1 MPKIQN
7 MGASTPTLVAHP
19 TREALAADAVTR
31 ILDIIEHVLSERT
44 IAHISLTGGTMGI
57 ATLKA
62 WAENERVKDID
73 WSRVH
78 FWFSDERYVPE
89 RSPERNDGQA
99 IEALLAPLLSHGLV
113 VGNVHRMGPSDIFTG
128 LEAAAE
134 HYAFEMRDYAGSAP
148 AVSVQMPEGATELPL
163 AGGHGGGAGHE
174 HGGSG
179 GSGGCGCGGGG
190 CGSSAPE
197 QSIEE
202 TTLDEFDAE
211 AAEPAGGCGC
221 GGGGCGGGGGG
232 QWPAP
237 VFDITLL
244 GMGPDGHIASLFPGR
259 KQVLLGTGL
268 PEDPVEGGKAVT
280 VMVSDS
286 PKPPAERVSVTLPI
300 INNSRHVF
308 FLITGEDKQDATSRL
323 LAGAKLDAED
333 LNAQLLLETPAVG
346 ARGKK
351 QTLIFA
357 TEESLAPENRPQ
369 GSGSELHQDKR
380 VEPRIDTYPGLFSM
394 VLNQPEMVPEVV
406 L

>member
-19 TREALAADAVTR
+19 TRETLAADAVTR

-128 LEAAAE
+128 LDAAAE

-179 GSGGCGCGGGG
+179 GCGCGGGG

-202 TTLDEFDAE
+202 TTLEDFDAAAE

-221 GGGGCGGGGGG
+221 GGGGCGCGGGGCGGGGGGG

-308 FLITGEDKQDATSRL
+308 FLITGEDKQDAISRL

-357 TEESLAPENRPQ
+357 TEESLAPENRP
-369 GSGSELHQDKR
+369 
-380 VEPRIDTYPGLFSM
+380 
-394 VLNQPEMVPEVV
+394 
-406 L
+406 

>member
-1 MPKIQN
+1 M
-7 MGASTPTLVAHP
+7 AHP
-19 TREALAADAVTR
+19 TRDALAADAVTR

-78 FWFSDERYVPE
+78 FWFSDERFVPE

-134 HYAFEMRDYAGSAP
+134 HYAFEMRDYAGS
-148 AVSVQMPEGATELPL
+148 
-163 AGGHGGGAGHE
+163 
-174 HGGSG
+174 
-179 GSGGCGCGGGG
+179 
-190 CGSSAPE
+190 
-197 QSIEE
+197 
-202 TTLDEFDAE
+202 
-211 AAEPAGGCGC
+211 
-221 GGGGCGGGGGG
+221 G

-300 INNSRHVF
+300 INNSRNVF

-333 LNAQLLLETPAVG
+333 LNAELLLETPAVG

-357 TEESLAPENRPQ
+357 TEESLAPENRP
-369 GSGSELHQDKR
+369 
-380 VEPRIDTYPGLFSM
+380 
-394 VLNQPEMVPEVV
+394 
-406 L
+406 

>member
-7 MGASTPTLVAHP
+7 MGASTPTLVTHP

-62 WAENERVKDID
+62 WAENERVKNID

-99 IEALLAPLLSHGLV
+99 IEVLLAPLLSHGLV
-113 VGNVHRMGPSDIFTG
+113 VDNVHRMGPSDIFTG

-148 AVSVQMPEGATELPL
+148 AMSVQMPEGATELPL

-179 GSGGCGCGGGG
+179 SCGCGCGGGG
-190 CGSSAPE
+190 C
-197 QSIEE
+197 
-202 TTLDEFDAE
+202 
-211 AAEPAGGCGC
+211 
-221 GGGGCGGGGGG
+221 GGG

-333 LNAQLLLETPAVG
+333 LNAQLLLETPAMG

-357 TEESLAPENRPQ
+357 TEESLAPENRP
-369 GSGSELHQDKR
+369 
-380 VEPRIDTYPGLFSM
+380 
-394 VLNQPEMVPEVV
+394 
-406 L
+406 

>member
-163 AGGHGGGAGHE
+163 AGGHGGGAGHK
-174 HGGSG
+174 HG

-190 CGSSAPE
+190 CG
-197 QSIEE
+197 
-202 TTLDEFDAE
+202 
-211 AAEPAGGCGC
+211 C
-221 GGGGCGGGGGG
+221 GGGCGGGGGS

-333 LNAQLLLETPAVG
+333 LNAELLLETPAVG

-357 TEESLAPENRPQ
+357 TEESLAPENRP
-369 GSGSELHQDKR
+369 
-380 VEPRIDTYPGLFSM
+380 
-394 VLNQPEMVPEVV
+394 
-406 L
+406 

>member
-7 MGASTPTLVAHP
+7 MGASTPTLVTHP

-62 WAENERVKDID
+62 WAENERVKNID

-99 IEALLAPLLSHGLV
+99 IEVLLAPLLSHGLV
-113 VGNVHRMGPSDIFTG
+113 VDNVHRMGPSDIFTG

-148 AVSVQMPEGATELPL
+148 AMSVQMPEGATELPL

-179 GSGGCGCGGGG
+179 GCGCGGGGCGCGGGG
-190 CGSSAPE
+190 C
-197 QSIEE
+197 
-202 TTLDEFDAE
+202 
-211 AAEPAGGCGC
+211 
-221 GGGGCGGGGGG
+221 GGGG

-357 TEESLAPENRPQ
+357 TEESLAPENRP
-369 GSGSELHQDKR
+369 
-380 VEPRIDTYPGLFSM
+380 
-394 VLNQPEMVPEVV
+394 
-406 L
+406 

>member
-19 TREALAADAVTR
+19 TRDALAEDAVTR

-78 FWFSDERYVPE
+78 FWFSDERFVPE

-99 IEALLAPLLSHGLV
+99 IEVLLAPLLSHGLV

-179 GSGGCGCGGGG
+179 GCGCGGGGCGCGGGG
-190 CGSSAPE
+190 C
-197 QSIEE
+197 
-202 TTLDEFDAE
+202 
-211 AAEPAGGCGC
+211 
-221 GGGGCGGGGGG
+221 GGGG

-300 INNSRHVF
+300 INNSRNVF

-333 LNAQLLLETPAVG
+333 LNAELLLETPAVG

-357 TEESLAPENRPQ
+357 TEESLAPENRP
-369 GSGSELHQDKR
+369 
-380 VEPRIDTYPGLFSM
+380 
-394 VLNQPEMVPEVV
+394 
-406 L
+406 

>member
-19 TREALAADAVTR
+19 TREALAEDAVTR

-44 IAHISLTGGTMGI
+44 LAHISLTGGTMGI

-174 HGGSG
+174 H
-179 GSGGCGCGGGG
+179 
-190 CGSSAPE
+190 
-197 QSIEE
+197 
-202 TTLDEFDAE
+202 
-211 AAEPAGGCGC
+211 GGCGC

-357 TEESLAPENRPQ
+357 TEESLAPENRP
-369 GSGSELHQDKR
+369 
-380 VEPRIDTYPGLFSM
+380 
-394 VLNQPEMVPEVV
+394 
-406 L
+406 

>member
-7 MGASTPTLVAHP
+7 MGASTPVLVAHP
-19 TREALAADAVTR
+19 TRDALAADAVTR

-78 FWFSDERYVPE
+78 FWFSDERFVPE

-148 AVSVQMPEGATELPL
+148 AMSVQMPEGATELPL

-179 GSGGCGCGGGG
+179 GCGCGGCGCGGGG
-190 CGSSAPE
+190 
-197 QSIEE
+197 
-202 TTLDEFDAE
+202 
-211 AAEPAGGCGC
+211 GGC
-221 GGGGCGGGGGG
+221 GGGG

-300 INNSRHVF
+300 INNSRNVF

-333 LNAQLLLETPAVG
+333 LNAELLLETPAVG

-357 TEESLAPENRPQ
+357 TEESLAPENRP
-369 GSGSELHQDKR
+369 
-380 VEPRIDTYPGLFSM
+380 
-394 VLNQPEMVPEVV
+394 
-406 L
+406 

>member
-19 TREALAADAVTR
+19 TRDALAEDAVTR

-99 IEALLAPLLSHGLV
+99 IEVLLAPLLSHGLV

-179 GSGGCGCGGGG
+179 GCGCGGGG

-221 GGGGCGGGGGG
+221 GGGGCGGGG
-232 QWPAP
+232 QWPPA
-237 VFDITLL
+237 
-244 GMGPDGHIASLFPGR
+244 
-259 KQVLLGTGL
+259 GL
-268 PEDPVEGGKAVT
+268 
-280 VMVSDS
+280 
-286 PKPPAERVSVTLPI
+286 
-300 INNSRHVF
+300 
-308 FLITGEDKQDATSRL
+308 
-323 LAGAKLDAED
+323 
-333 LNAQLLLETPAVG
+333 
-346 ARGKK
+346 
-351 QTLIFA
+351 
-357 TEESLAPENRPQ
+357 
-369 GSGSELHQDKR
+369 
-380 VEPRIDTYPGLFSM
+380 
-394 VLNQPEMVPEVV
+394 
-406 L
+406 

>member
-7 MGASTPTLVAHP
+7 IGASTPTLVAHP
-19 TREALAADAVTR
+19 TRDALAADAVTR

-78 FWFSDERYVPE
+78 FWFSDERFVPE

-179 GSGGCGCGGGG
+179 GCGCGGGG

-197 QSIEE
+197 QSLEE
-202 TTLDEFDAE
+202 TTLEDFDAAAE
-211 AAEPAGGCGC
+211 AAESAGGCGC
-221 GGGGCGGGGGG
+221 GGGGCCGGGGG

-300 INNSRHVF
+300 INNSRNVF

-333 LNAQLLLETPAVG
+333 LNAELLLETPAVG

-357 TEESLAPENRPQ
+357 TEESLAPENRP
-369 GSGSELHQDKR
+369 SGSVLNCINKR
-380 VEPRIDTYPGLFSM
+380 VEPRIVSTIRGFS
-394 VLNQPEMVPEVV
+394 LWF
-406 L
+406 

>member
-19 TREALAADAVTR
+19 TRDALAEDAVTR

-99 IEALLAPLLSHGLV
+99 IEVLLAPLLSHGLV

-179 GSGGCGCGGGG
+179 GCGCGGGGCGCGGGG
-190 CGSSAPE
+190 C
-197 QSIEE
+197 
-202 TTLDEFDAE
+202 
-211 AAEPAGGCGC
+211 
-221 GGGGCGGGGGG
+221 GGGG

-300 INNSRHVF
+300 INNSRNVF

-333 LNAQLLLETPAVG
+333 LNAELLLETPAVG

-357 TEESLAPENRPQ
+357 TEESLAPENRP
-369 GSGSELHQDKR
+369 
-380 VEPRIDTYPGLFSM
+380 
-394 VLNQPEMVPEVV
+394 
-406 L
+406 

>member
-7 MGASTPTLVAHP
+7 MGASTPVLVAHP
-19 TREALAADAVTR
+19 TRDALAADAVTR

-78 FWFSDERYVPE
+78 FWFSDERFVPE

-134 HYAFEMRDYAGSAP
+134 HYAFEMGDYAGSAP
-148 AVSVQMPEGATELPL
+148 AMSVQMPEGATELPL

-179 GSGGCGCGGGG
+179 GCGCGGGGCGCGGGG
-190 CGSSAPE
+190 C
-197 QSIEE
+197 
-202 TTLDEFDAE
+202 
-211 AAEPAGGCGC
+211 
-221 GGGGCGGGGGG
+221 GGGG

-300 INNSRHVF
+300 INNSRNVF

-333 LNAQLLLETPAVG
+333 LNAELLLETPAVG

-357 TEESLAPENRPQ
+357 TEESLAPENRP
-369 GSGSELHQDKR
+369 
-380 VEPRIDTYPGLFSM
+380 
-394 VLNQPEMVPEVV
+394 
-406 L
+406 

>member
-19 TREALAADAVTR
+19 TRDALAADAVTR

-128 LEAAAE
+128 LDAAAE

-179 GSGGCGCGGGG
+179 GCGCGGGG

-202 TTLDEFDAE
+202 TTLEDFDAAAE

-221 GGGGCGGGGGG
+221 GGGGCGCGGGGCGGGCGGGGGGG

-357 TEESLAPENRPQ
+357 TEESLAPENRP
-369 GSGSELHQDKR
+369 
-380 VEPRIDTYPGLFSM
+380 
-394 VLNQPEMVPEVV
+394 
-406 L
+406 

>member
-19 TREALAADAVTR
+19 TRDALAADAVTR

-99 IEALLAPLLSHGLV
+99 IEVLLAPLLSHGLV

-179 GSGGCGCGGGG
+179 GCGCGGGG

-221 GGGGCGGGGGG
+221 GGGGCGGGGGGGGG

-323 LAGAKLDAED
+323 LAGTKLDAED
-333 LNAQLLLETPAVG
+333 LNAELLLETPAVG

-357 TEESLAPENRPQ
+357 TEESLAPENRP
-369 GSGSELHQDKR
+369 
-380 VEPRIDTYPGLFSM
+380 
-394 VLNQPEMVPEVV
+394 
-406 L
+406 

>member
-19 TREALAADAVTR
+19 TRDALAADAVTR

-128 LEAAAE
+128 LDAAAE

-179 GSGGCGCGGGG
+179 GCGCGGGG

-202 TTLDEFDAE
+202 TTLEDFDAAAE

-221 GGGGCGGGGGG
+221 GGGGCGCGGGGCGCGGGGCGGGCGGGGGGG

-357 TEESLAPENRPQ
+357 TEESLAPENRP
-369 GSGSELHQDKR
+369 
-380 VEPRIDTYPGLFSM
+380 
-394 VLNQPEMVPEVV
+394 
-406 L
+406 

>member
-7 MGASTPTLVAHP
+7 MGASTPTLMAHP
-19 TREALAADAVTR
+19 TRDALAADAVTR

-99 IEALLAPLLSHGLV
+99 IEVLLAPLLSHGLV

-134 HYAFEMRDYAGSAP
+134 HYAFEMRDYTGSAP

-179 GSGGCGCGGGG
+179 GCGCGGGG
-190 CGSSAPE
+190 C
-197 QSIEE
+197 
-202 TTLDEFDAE
+202 
-211 AAEPAGGCGC
+211 
-221 GGGGCGGGGGG
+221 GGGGG

-333 LNAQLLLETPAVG
+333 LNAELLLETPAVG

-357 TEESLAPENRPQ
+357 TEESLAPENRP
-369 GSGSELHQDKR
+369 
-380 VEPRIDTYPGLFSM
+380 
-394 VLNQPEMVPEVV
+394 
-406 L
+406 

>member
-19 TREALAADAVTR
+19 TRDALAEDAVTR

-99 IEALLAPLLSHGLV
+99 IEVLLAPLLSHGLV

-179 GSGGCGCGGGG
+179 GCGCGGGGCGCGGGG
-190 CGSSAPE
+190 C
-197 QSIEE
+197 
-202 TTLDEFDAE
+202 
-211 AAEPAGGCGC
+211 
-221 GGGGCGGGGGG
+221 GGGG

-333 LNAQLLLETPAVG
+333 LNAELLLETPAVG

-357 TEESLAPENRPQ
+357 TEESLAPENRP
-369 GSGSELHQDKR
+369 
-380 VEPRIDTYPGLFSM
+380 
-394 VLNQPEMVPEVV
+394 
-406 L
+406 

>member
-78 FWFSDERYVPE
+78 FWFSDERFVPE

-99 IEALLAPLLSHGLV
+99 IEVLLAPLLSHGLV
-113 VGNVHRMGPSDIFTG
+113 VDNVHRMGPSDIFTG

-134 HYAFEMRDYAGSAP
+134 HYAFEMRDYTGSAP

-179 GSGGCGCGGGG
+179 GCGCGGGGCGCGGGG
-190 CGSSAPE
+190 C
-197 QSIEE
+197 
-202 TTLDEFDAE
+202 
-211 AAEPAGGCGC
+211 
-221 GGGGCGGGGGG
+221 GGGG

-300 INNSRHVF
+300 INNSRNVF

-333 LNAQLLLETPAVG
+333 LNAELLLETPAVG

-357 TEESLAPENRPQ
+357 TEESLAPENRP
-369 GSGSELHQDKR
+369 
-380 VEPRIDTYPGLFSM
+380 
-394 VLNQPEMVPEVV
+394 
-406 L
+406 

>member
-7 MGASTPTLVAHP
+7 MGASTPVLVAHP
-19 TREALAADAVTR
+19 TRDALAADAVTR

-78 FWFSDERYVPE
+78 FWFSDERFVPE

-148 AVSVQMPEGATELPL
+148 AMSVQMPEGATELPL

-179 GSGGCGCGGGG
+179 GCGCGGGG
-190 CGSSAPE
+190 C
-197 QSIEE
+197 
-202 TTLDEFDAE
+202 
-211 AAEPAGGCGC
+211 
-221 GGGGCGGGGGG
+221 GGGG

-300 INNSRHVF
+300 INNSRNVF

-333 LNAQLLLETPAVG
+333 LNAELLLETPAVG

-357 TEESLAPENRPQ
+357 TEESLAPENRP
-369 GSGSELHQDKR
+369 
-380 VEPRIDTYPGLFSM
+380 
-394 VLNQPEMVPEVV
+394 
-406 L
+406 

>member
-7 MGASTPTLVAHP
+7 MGASTPVLVAHP
-19 TREALAADAVTR
+19 TRDALAADAVTR

-99 IEALLAPLLSHGLV
+99 IEVLLAPLLSHGLV
-113 VGNVHRMGPSDIFTG
+113 VDNVHRMGPSDIFTG

-148 AVSVQMPEGATELPL
+148 AMSVQMPEGATELPL

-179 GSGGCGCGGGG
+179 GCGCGGGGCGCGGGG
-190 CGSSAPE
+190 C
-197 QSIEE
+197 
-202 TTLDEFDAE
+202 
-211 AAEPAGGCGC
+211 
-221 GGGGCGGGGGG
+221 GGGG

-300 INNSRHVF
+300 INNSRNVF

-333 LNAQLLLETPAVG
+333 LNAELLLETPAVG

-357 TEESLAPENRPQ
+357 TEESLAPENRP
-369 GSGSELHQDKR
+369 
-380 VEPRIDTYPGLFSM
+380 
-394 VLNQPEMVPEVV
+394 
-406 L
+406 

>member
-19 TREALAADAVTR
+19 TRDALAADAVTR

-78 FWFSDERYVPE
+78 FWFSDERFVPE

-99 IEALLAPLLSHGLV
+99 IEVLLAPLLSHGLV

-179 GSGGCGCGGGG
+179 GCGCGGGG

-211 AAEPAGGCGC
+211 AAEASESAGGCGC

-244 GMGPDGHIASLFPGR
+244 GMGPDGHIASL
-259 KQVLLGTGL
+259 
-268 PEDPVEGGKAVT
+268 
-280 VMVSDS
+280 
-286 PKPPAERVSVTLPI
+286 
-300 INNSRHVF
+300 
-308 FLITGEDKQDATSRL
+308 
-323 LAGAKLDAED
+323 
-333 LNAQLLLETPAVG
+333 
-346 ARGKK
+346 
-351 QTLIFA
+351 
-357 TEESLAPENRPQ
+357 
-369 GSGSELHQDKR
+369 
-380 VEPRIDTYPGLFSM
+380 
-394 VLNQPEMVPEVV
+394 
-406 L
+406 

>member
-7 MGASTPTLVAHP
+7 MGASTPTLMAHP
-19 TREALAADAVTR
+19 TRDALAADAVTR

-78 FWFSDERYVPE
+78 FWFSDERFVPE

-148 AVSVQMPEGATELPL
+148 AMSVQMPEGATELPL

-179 GSGGCGCGGGG
+179 GCGCGGGGCGCGGGG
-190 CGSSAPE
+190 C
-197 QSIEE
+197 
-202 TTLDEFDAE
+202 
-211 AAEPAGGCGC
+211 
-221 GGGGCGGGGGG
+221 GGGG

-300 INNSRHVF
+300 INNSRNVF

-333 LNAQLLLETPAVG
+333 LNAELLLETPAVG

-357 TEESLAPENRPQ
+357 TEESLAPENRP
-369 GSGSELHQDKR
+369 
-380 VEPRIDTYPGLFSM
+380 
-394 VLNQPEMVPEVV
+394 
-406 L
+406 